1 MFQSKHTTR
10 PARSTKEAPPLR
22 ASRIDLSA
30 KLASIITANL
40 EAHRKALETLL
51 AHPWYDYQQ
60 LAPRLCEALMPAM
73 RKYGV
78 YHFFIIGED
87 GAITSMYVGESHT
100 ATEKSGLHNRIR
112 QHINPGGDETG
123 NLADSLVRAGDA
135 ANRHEAVEIIRESF
149 QLQYLVLTTPPAV
162 IEQI

>member
-1 MFQSKHTTR
+1 
-10 PARSTKEAPPLR
+10 
-22 ASRIDLSA
+22 
-30 KLASIITANL
+30 
-40 EAHRKALETLL
+40 
-51 AHPWYDYQQ
+51 
-60 LAPRLCEALMPAM
+60 MPAM

-100 ATEKSGLHNRIR
+100 ATEKFGLHKRIR

-123 NLADSLVRAGDA
+123 NLADNLVRAGDA
-135 ANRHEAVEIIRESF
+135 ANRDEAVEIIRASF
-149 QLQYLVLTTPPAV
+149 QLQYLVLPTPQEAISLEHYAISALMPRYNLIPSASRAEDTNMTPPPAV